1 MSNCGSLSSS
11 IASSASNCSR
21 RASVSSSLPE
31 FRPVHIEIIR
41 RNLVKEFLMTSSF
54 KSIGYLFHK
63 EDEFER
69 KINEKIKEKKRI
81 EDPELMFNLED

>member
-1 MSNCGSLSSS
+1 
-11 IASSASNCSR
+11 
-21 RASVSSSLPE
+21 
-31 FRPVHIEIIR
+31 
-41 RNLVKEFLMTSSF
+41 MTSSF